1 MKRKLLAIVMILAV
15 LAMLFAGCSLFTV
28 DEYRDYHQVVATVR
42 YKDMSKD
49 VLKGELLLY
58 YTQYGASYIYYG
70 WTEDETLSYLCETLS
85 RQNLLLLHAKEYL
98 ARQADPDITDA
109 EIAAMSAEEFLTVD
123 ERRYCIEQT
132 NASFEESSRTL
143 LTELE
148 DEQAANEGTSDDTTG
163 DDATGDDT
171 ASSDEEE
178 LEARPSRPEE
188 EDSSEYEDQGM
199 TDESQLPEGFMDYI
213 QDRIDAEEDEQAR
226 KNMNTALSQLRDN
239 IESSFRDYSYYL
251 NSQYETRILE
261 KYREALGGEL
271 PEITDEE
278 FQSRYQRM
286 VNVNIGSYVDEEAY
300 ASALKSSSSDILFHK
315 TKGYSQVRSI
325 LLGFSDDQKS
335 ALDTIEAL
343 VGSNEKA
350 LAAYRA
356 VLALGTDIAGDMP
369 SEFASLADL
378 GIKVNVSDPD
388 YDADTDELSAAYT
401 DKGVD
406 YKVVLYAMANDIA
419 AKADKAVAAAQASGI
434 TDATQLQLVRQYATD
449 EAITDWIYLVNDDDG
464 MFDSD
469 SYVLS
474 PDGSA
479 SSYVEEYTVLGRAL
493 TETGINSMAIVPTA
507 EFESKAALEYTP
519 AEGQE
524 PTEILAQADGKT
536 YEISYEN
543 VASEDENGEELSTT
557 VYTLRTEEG
566 NDISF
571 IVNDYGIHVIYVKDI
586 FADESKGSVT
596 EYTVDGETAGYIL
609 GSDYRHSYEVTI
621 RYVKDEDGNDTDE
634 IESVSVTVT
643 TVEQYIKD
651 LIEEERTSAKY
662 SDVQYEIF
670 ADTSQSIVLQS
681 GVYDGLLS
689 EITG

>member
-58 YTQYGASYIYYG
+58 YTQYGSAYIYYG

-132 NASFEESSRTL
+132 NASFEESFRTL
-143 LTELE
+143 ITDLE
-148 DEQAANEGTSDDTTG
+148 DEQAANEGTSDDN
-163 DDATGDDT
+163 TGDDT
-171 ASSDEEE
+171 TSSDEEE

-271 PEITDEE
+271 PEITNEE

-300 ASALKSSSSDILFHK
+300 ASALGSSSSSDILFHK

-343 VGSNEKA
+343 VGNNEDA

-378 GIKVNVSDPD
+378 GIKVNVSNPD

-434 TDATQLQLVRQYATD
+434 TDATQLQLVKQYATD

-493 TETGINSMAIVPTA
+493 TETGINSTAIVPTA
-507 EFESKAALEYTP
+507 AFESKAALEYTP

-536 YEISYEN
+536 YEISYET
-543 VASEDENGEELSTT
+543 VKSEDENGEELSTT

-586 FADESKGSVT
+586 FVDESKGSVT

>member
-132 NASFEESSRTL
+132 NASFEESFRTL
-143 LTELE
+143 ITDLE

-163 DDATGDDT
+163 DDTTGDDT

-213 QDRIDAEEDEQAR
+213 QDKIDAEEDEQAR

-300 ASALKSSSSDILFHK
+300 ASALESSSDILFHK

-325 LLGFSDDQKS
+325 LLGFSDDQTS
-335 ALDTIEAL
+335 ALDTIKAL
-343 VGSNEKA
+343 VGSNEEA

-378 GIKVNVSDPD
+378 GIKVNVSNPD

-493 TETGINSMAIVPTA
+493 TERGINSTAIVPTA
-507 EFESKAALEYTP
+507 AFESKAALEYTP

-536 YEISYEN
+536 YEISYET
-543 VASEDENGEELSTT
+543 VKSEDENGEKLSTT

-586 FADESKGSVT
+586 FVDESKGSVT
-596 EYTVDGETAGYIL
+596 EYTVNGETAGYIL

>member
-132 NASFEESSRTL
+132 NASFEESFRTL
-143 LTELE
+143 ITDLE
-148 DEQAANEGTSDDTTG
+148 DEQAANEGTSDDT
-163 DDATGDDT
+163 TGDDT

-343 VGSNEKA
+343 VGSNEEA

-378 GIKVNVSDPD
+378 GIKVNVSNPD

-493 TETGINSMAIVPTA
+493 TETGINSTAIVPTA

>member
-98 ARQADPDITDA
+98 AKQADPDITDA

-132 NASFEESSRTL
+132 NASFEESFRTL
-143 LTELE
+143 ITDLE
-148 DEQAANEGTSDDTTG
+148 DEQAANEGTSDDT
-163 DDATGDDT
+163 TGDDT

-271 PEITDEE
+271 PEITNEE

-325 LLGFSDDQKS
+325 LLGFSDDQTS
-335 ALDTIEAL
+335 ALDTIKAL
-343 VGSNEKA
+343 VGSNEEA

-449 EAITDWIYLVNDDDG
+449 EAITDWIYLVNDDNG

-493 TETGINSMAIVPTA
+493 TETGINSTAIVPTA
-507 EFESKAALEYTP
+507 AFESKAALEYTP

-536 YEISYEN
+536 YEISYET
-543 VASEDENGEELSTT
+543 VKSEDENGEKLSTT

-586 FADESKGSVT
+586 FVDESKGSVT
-596 EYTVDGETAGYIL
+596 EYTVNGETAGYIL

>member
-1 MKRKLLAIVMILAV
+1 MILAV

-58 YTQYGASYIYYG
+58 YTQYGSAYIYYG

-132 NASFEESSRTL
+132 NASFEESFRTL
-143 LTELE
+143 ITDLE

-163 DDATGDDT
+163 DDTTGDDT
-171 ASSDEEE
+171 TSSDEEE

-300 ASALKSSSSDILFHK
+300 ASALESSSSDILFHK

-325 LLGFSDDQKS
+325 LLGFSDDQTS
-335 ALDTIEAL
+335 ALDTIKAL
-343 VGSNEKA
+343 VGSNEDA

-378 GIKVNVSDPD
+378 GIKVNVSNPD

-474 PDGSA
+474 PYGSA

-493 TETGINSMAIVPTA
+493 TETGINSTAIVPTA
-507 EFESKAALEYTP
+507 AFESKAALEYTP

-524 PTEILAQADGKT
+524 PTDVLAQADGKT
-536 YEISYEN
+536 YEISYET
-543 VASEDENGEELSTT
+543 VKSEDENGEKLSTT

-689 EITG
+689 EITA

>member
-28 DEYRDYHQVVATVR
+28 DENRDYHQVVATVR

-98 ARQADPDITDA
+98 AKQADPDITDA

-132 NASFEESSRTL
+132 NASFEESFRTL
-143 LTELE
+143 ITDLE
-148 DEQAANEGTSDDTTG
+148 DEQAANEGASDDT
-163 DDATGDDT
+163 TGDDT

-178 LEARPSRPEE
+178 LEARPSRPDE
-188 EDSSEYEDQGM
+188 EDGSEYEDQGM

-300 ASALKSSSSDILFHK
+300 ASALESSSDILFHK

-343 VGSNEKA
+343 VGSNEEA

-434 TDATQLQLVRQYATD
+434 ADATQLQLVRQYATD

-464 MFDSD
+464 MFDND

-493 TETGINSMAIVPTA
+493 AETGINSTAIVPTA
-507 EFESKAALEYTP
+507 AFESKAALEYTP

-536 YEISYEN
+536 YEISYET
-543 VASEDENGEELSTT
+543 VKSEDENGEELSTT

-609 GSDYRHSYEVTI
+609 GSDYRYSYEVTI

>member
-132 NASFEESSRTL
+132 NASFEESFRTL
-143 LTELE
+143 ITDLE
-148 DEQAANEGTSDDTTG
+148 DEQAANEGTSDDT
-163 DDATGDDT
+163 TGDDT

-286 VNVNIGSYVDEEAY
+286 VNVNIGSYVDEESY
-300 ASALKSSSSDILFHK
+300 ASALGSSSDILFHK

-343 VGSNEKA
+343 VGSNEEA

-378 GIKVNVSDPD
+378 GIKVNVSNPD

-493 TETGINSMAIVPTA
+493 TEKGINSTAIVPTA

-536 YEISYEN
+536 YEISYET
-543 VASEDENGEELSTT
+543 VKSEDENGEELSTT

-586 FADESKGSVT
+586 FVDESKGSVT

>member
-58 YTQYGASYIYYG
+58 YTQYGSAYIYYG

-132 NASFEESSRTL
+132 NASFEESFRTL
-143 LTELE
+143 ITDLE
-148 DEQAANEGTSDDTTG
+148 DEQAANEGTSDDT
-163 DDATGDDT
+163 TGDDT

-300 ASALKSSSSDILFHK
+300 ASALESSSSDILFHK

-343 VGSNEKA
+343 VGSNEDA

-419 AKADKAVAAAQASGI
+419 AKADKAVAAAQESGI

-493 TETGINSMAIVPTA
+493 TETGINSTAIVPTA
-507 EFESKAALEYTP
+507 EFESKAALEYNTP

-524 PTEILAQADGKT
+524 STEILAQADGKT
-536 YEISYEN
+536 YEISYET
-543 VASEDENGEELSTT
+543 VKSEDENGEEFSTT

-586 FADESKGSVT
+586 FADESKGRVT

-651 LIEEERTSAKY
+651 LIKEERTSAKY

-670 ADTSQSIVLQS
+670 ADTTQSIVLQS